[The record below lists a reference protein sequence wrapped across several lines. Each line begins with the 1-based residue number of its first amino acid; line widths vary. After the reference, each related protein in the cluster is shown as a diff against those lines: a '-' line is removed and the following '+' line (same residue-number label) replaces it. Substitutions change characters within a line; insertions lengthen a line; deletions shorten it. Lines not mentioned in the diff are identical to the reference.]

1 MNAMNETIYDV
12 IIVGGGPA
20 GYTAALYCAR
30 AALNTLI
37 IEKLAPGG
45 QMATTDRVDNYPGF
59 SDGTDGFTLGME
71 MQKQAERFGAKSM
84 TAEVQKLDLASK
96 IKTVTL
102 RSGENLLAKT
112 LILATGSFPRELGL
126 AEESALRGHGVS
138 YCATCDG
145 AFYRKKDVVVVG
157 GGDTAAADALFLSK
171 LCKKVTLVHRR
182 DKLRAAAAYQKPLS
196 QCDNIEFVWGSV
208 VEEILHETKV
218 TGVKMKNVK
227 TGAVSQISCDGLFVA
242 VGNIPNTKMIEGMA
256 ELDKSGYIVAGE
268 STQTSVPG
276 VFAAGDVRQKPLRQI
291 VTAAADGAVAA
302 HMAEEYIQAFENE

>member
-1 MNAMNETIYDV
+1 MNETIYDV
-12 IIVGGGPA
+12 IVVGGGPA

-59 SDGTDGFTLGME
+59 SDGTDGFSLGME

-84 TAEVQKLDLASK
+84 NAEVQKLDLASK

-102 RSGENLLAKT
+102 YNEKNLLAKT
-112 LILATGSFPRELGL
+112 LILATGAFPRELGL
-126 AEESALRGHGVS
+126 SEESALRGHGVS

-145 AFYRKKDVVVVG
+145 AFYRQKEVVVVG

-182 DKLRAAAAYQKPLS
+182 DKLRAAAAYQNPLS
-196 QCDNIEFVWGSV
+196 QCDNLEFVWDSV
-208 VEEILHETKV
+208 VEEILHENKV

-227 TGAVSQISCDGLFVA
+227 TGAVSQIPCDGLFVA
-242 VGNIPNTKMIEGMA
+242 VGNIPNTKMIEGMV
-256 ELDKSGYIVAGE
+256 ELDQSGYIAAGE
-268 STQTSVPG
+268 NTQTSVPG

-291 VTAAADGAVAA
+291 VTATADGAVAA
-302 HMAEEYIQAFENE
+302 HMVEEYIQSFENK

>member
-1 MNAMNETIYDV
+1 MMNETIYDV

-30 AALNTLI
+30 GALNTLI

-45 QMATTDRVDNYPGF
+45 QMSTTDRIDNYPGF
-59 SDGTDGFTLGME
+59 SDGTDGFALGME

-84 TAEVQKLDLASK
+84 ITEVQTLDIASE
-96 IKTVTL
+96 IKTVIL
-102 RSGENLLAKT
+102 QNGEHLLAKT
-112 LILATGSFPRELGL
+112 LILALGAFPKELGL
-126 AEESALRGHGVS
+126 AQENALRGHGVS

-196 QCDNIEFVWGSV
+196 QCDNIEFAWDSA
-208 VEEILHETKV
+208 VEEILHENKV
-218 TGVKMKNVK
+218 TGVKIKNLK
-227 TGAVSQISCDGLFVA
+227 TGAVSQIPCDGLFVA
-242 VGNIPNTKMIEGMA
+242 VGNNPNTKLIEGLV
-256 ELDKSGYIVAGE
+256 ELDEFGYVVAGE
-268 STQTSVPG
+268 NTKTSVQG

-291 VTAAADGAVAA
+291 VTATADGAVAA
-302 HMAEEYIQAFENE
+302 HMAEEFIQALENK